1 MELLRILENVLGG
14 GKKLRNSE
22 IAFHC
27 PFCNHY
33 KPKLQVNLES
43 HNWHCW
49 VCNARGRAVVQ
60 LFKKLKVSNQIL
72 SQVYDIVGEYV
83 PYKKKEDVDEV
94 VSLPTEMINLW
105 EKRTTPEYKHTML
118 YLHKRGITAKDI
130 LKYNISYCEK
140 GLYSNRIIIPSYDS
154 EGQLNYFVG
163 RSFHMDSTMKYKNPK
178 VSKDIIGFDLFINWN
193 LPIILCE
200 GVFDAIAIK
209 RNAIPLFGKT
219 VMNTLQ
225 KKIIDFGVKTIYL
238 GLDEDAID
246 DAVKISENFINN
258 GVEVRMME
266 FKEKDPS
273 ETGFEKLLYLINTT
287 NKTKFSDLMRIKLN
301 GKTKRHMEIQ
311 R

>member
-22 IAFHC
+22 VAFHC

-49 VCNARGRAVVQ
+49 VCNARGRKVVQ
-60 LFKKLKVSNQIL
+60 LFKKLKVSNQVL
-72 SQVYDIVGEYV
+72 SQVYDVVDEYI
-83 PYKKKEDVDEV
+83 PYKNKEDIEET
-94 VSLPTEMINLW
+94 VSIPTEILNLW
-105 EKRTTPEYKHTML
+105 ERRTTPEYKHTML

-178 VSKDIIGFDLFINWN
+178 VSKDIIGFDLFINWD
-193 LPIILCE
+193 LPIVLCE

-219 VMNTLQ
+219 IPKSLH
-225 KKIIDFGVKTIYL
+225 KKIIEKKVRDIYIAL
-238 GLDEDAID
+238 DKDAILDSLKMVEMFLNEGRNVYMINLDE
-246 DAVKISENFINN
+246 
-258 GVEVRMME
+258 G
-266 FKEKDPS
+266 KDPS
-273 ETGFEKLLYLINTT
+273 LLGFKKFTKLMLNTQSINQAGLL
-287 NKTKFSDLMRIKLN
+287 KYKLQS
-301 GKTKRHMEIQ
+301 I
-311 R
+311 